1 MVGRP
6 FTMTGM
12 DTVNISAGRAEQD
25 SLLRASADDLRRQ
38 LEKARDAL
46 KEVDAFL
53 MWMECGKDEVA
64 LEQIAHLRGVIKEAL

>member
-38 LEKARDAL
+38 LDRARVAL
-46 KEVDAFL
+46 KEMDAFL
-53 MWMECGKDEVA
+53 MWMSFGKDDVVMA
-64 LEQIAHLRGVIKEAL
+64 QIAHLRGVIKEAL